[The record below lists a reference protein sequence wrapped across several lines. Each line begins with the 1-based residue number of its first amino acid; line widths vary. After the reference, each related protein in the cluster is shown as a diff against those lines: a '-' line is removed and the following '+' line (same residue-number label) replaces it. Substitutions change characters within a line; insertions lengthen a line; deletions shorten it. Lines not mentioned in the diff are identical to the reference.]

1 MSLHPNVSFDTGCCL
16 TSFLYL
22 EYLTLNIHLYILL
35 NMDTTILIK
44 TKKDIKL
51 KAQKLA
57 KELGLSLAD
66 VVNASLRQFI
76 INQGITI
83 SKLPTES
90 LNFYSNKKEIL
101 SAYKNSFK
109 EF

>member
-1 MSLHPNVSFDTGCCL
+1 
-16 TSFLYL
+16 
-22 EYLTLNIHLYILL
+22 
-35 NMDTTILIK
+35 MDTTILIK

-51 KAQKLA
+51 QAQELA
-57 KELGLSLAD
+57 KDLGLSLAD

-83 SKLPTES
+83 SKIPTES
-90 LNFYSNKKEIL
+90 LDSYLNKEEII
-101 SAYKNSFK
+101 SAYQKSLK